1 MDQKGNAM
9 HRVTRST
16 IALAVLLGAGMLPGQ
31 TAAQEP
37 GRPIT
42 LIVGTSP
49 STGPDIVA
57 RTVAAELQKKFDQ
70 PVIVENRSGASGTIA
85 TQLVA
90 RAAPDGNTILVIV
103 DPPFTA
109 NVSLLKNVPYDPLK
123 TFVPII
129 EGAVGIPALAVHA
142 SVPVNSTAEFVAY
155 AKERPGQINYGSPGI
170 GTTHHLSMELFKL
183 TAQVKLT
190 HIPFRDSAGAISNM
204 VGGHVSAMF
213 LPAHVALPLPK
224 DKIRLLGIASRQR
237 VAAAPDLPT
246 LAEQGFADFDADNR
260 YGFLAPAATPPQI
273 IARYNTAINEI
284 LRLPEVVDRLASQGL
299 TAVGGTPERFRENL
313 TKDLAKWQKVV
324 KEGGLSPE

>member
-1 MDQKGNAM
+1 ME
-9 HRVTRST
+9 RVIEWTFG
-16 IALAVLLGAGMLPGQ
+16 LAVLLIAGWLPGAV
-31 TAAQEP
+31 AAQEA

-49 STGPDIVA
+49 GTGPDIVA

-90 RAAPDGNTILVIV
+90 RAAPDGHTLLVIV

-109 NVSLLKNVPYDPLK
+109 NVSLLKNVPYEPLK
-123 TFVPII
+123 TFIPIV

-155 AKERPGQINYGSPGI
+155 AKQRPGQINYGSPGI

-183 TAQVKLT
+183 TAQVNLT

-237 VAAAPDLPT
+237 VGAAP
-246 LAEQGFADFDADNR
+246 
-260 YGFLAPAATPPQI
+260 
-273 IARYNTAINEI
+273 
-284 LRLPEVVDRLASQGL
+284 
-299 TAVGGTPERFRENL
+299 GTPERFRENL